1 MEKSTISVAFVTP
14 LLEGLRRRG
23 FDGDELLD
31 KAGIPPALTAL
42 PHARVSAASYATLLR
57 LTAQVLDDEFFGQ
70 DRRRMKVGSFAMLG
84 RILIHCDR
92 LDKALDLA
100 LRYYALQL
108 DDVYGSLRRDGD
120 LVWLALHP
128 RDAGRP
134 VGVFAQET
142 MLMFIHRLACWL
154 VNRRIAIQRA
164 AFSYAAPPHH
174 GEYDLLFCSGQAF
187 GQPFTGLAME
197 ARSLTLPVARRAD
210 SLRDFLSKAPEN
222 LLFQYKNG
230 DSMTIQILRRLG
242 SMAPADWPSLEQLA
256 RDLRT
261 STSTIRRRL
270 ESEGQYYQG
279 LKDQV
284 RRDMAINLLNGTGM
298 SVMDIGAELGFAET
312 SAFHRAFKKWTGAN
326 PGEYRRT
333 LSRATPS
340 S

>member
-134 VGVFAQET
+134 VGVFA
-142 MLMFIHRLACWL
+142 
-154 VNRRIAIQRA
+154 
-164 AFSYAAPPHH
+164 
-174 GEYDLLFCSGQAF
+174 
-187 GQPFTGLAME
+187 
-197 ARSLTLPVARRAD
+197 
-210 SLRDFLSKAPEN
+210 
-222 LLFQYKNG
+222 
-230 DSMTIQILRRLG
+230 
-242 SMAPADWPSLEQLA
+242 
-256 RDLRT
+256 
-261 STSTIRRRL
+261 
-270 ESEGQYYQG
+270 
-279 LKDQV
+279 
-284 RRDMAINLLNGTGM
+284 
-298 SVMDIGAELGFAET
+298 
-312 SAFHRAFKKWTGAN
+312 
-326 PGEYRRT
+326 
-333 LSRATPS
+333 
-340 S
+340 